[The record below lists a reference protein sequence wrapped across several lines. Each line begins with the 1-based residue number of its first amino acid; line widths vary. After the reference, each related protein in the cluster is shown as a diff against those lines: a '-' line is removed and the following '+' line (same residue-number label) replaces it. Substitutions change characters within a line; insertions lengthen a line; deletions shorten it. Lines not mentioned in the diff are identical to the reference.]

1 MANYTL
7 SAFLKKYLTEL
18 KSNTEYRQQADKLAN
33 FYLQENMLDLISQIE
48 ITKNKAERDFK
59 NNYEQALKALQQK
72 GLSNATFARISGTL
86 RKTFLDNFVSL
97 KDVGIETGHV
107 FSNLTTA
114 SKEKAL
120 SVFKTEYNFSEYT
133 NPLTKEDTDNLSK
146 AIALIFTYIDTIEN
160 LDRIQNRKD
169 LLKFLKKAPEF
180 KSFARKTSLTNL
192 EEIGAAISA
201 VYSTNKKSKGFADL
215 GRQLLSSSIVN
226 IEQQTLVDMTRKITA
241 SEDKIALTFEVGSF
255 NKFKGTIAASIKNA
269 FTNLLDQMISDPNAL
284 PKIYNDAL
292 KKAVKTELTKENIKD
307 IFPNV
312 SASKTLKEA
321 VTDIYVSIL
330 SGKKVTV
337 YNSSKK
343 APQQKITNNIKLTSK
358 NLKLNSKR
366 IVNPGSPSSIRGVAD
381 KQINLTSLQNLLN
394 ANLVNQVKKNM
405 GNGTR
410 SDVLNL
416 QTGRFAE
423 SVEVTRLSES
433 RQGMITAFYT
443 YMKNPYATFSA
454 GGRQEFPT
462 SRDPKTLI
470 AKSIREIAAE
480 QVSNRLRSV
489 LV

>member
-7 SAFLKKYLTEL
+7 NAFLKKYLTEL
-18 KSNTEYRQQADKLAN
+18 KSNTEFRQEADKLAN
-33 FYLQENMLDLISQIE
+33 FYLQENMQDLLSQIE

-59 NNYEQALKALQQK
+59 KNYEQALKALQQK
-72 GLSNATFARISGTL
+72 GLSDVTFSRISGTL

-97 KDVGIETGHV
+97 KEVGIETGHV

-120 SVFKTEYNFSEYT
+120 SVFKTDYTFSEYG

-180 KSFARKTSLTNL
+180 KSFAKKTSLNNL
-192 EEIGAAISA
+192 EEIGSAISA
-201 VYSTNKKSKGFADL
+201 VYATNKKSKGFADL
-215 GRQLLSSSIVN
+215 GKQLLSSSIVN

-241 SEDKIALTFEVGSF
+241 TEEKIAVTFEVGAF

-269 FTNLLDQMISDPNAL
+269 FTNLLDQMISDPDGL
-284 PKIYNDAL
+284 PKIYNEAL
-292 KKAVKTELTKENIKD
+292 KKAIKTELTKDNIKE

-321 VTDIYVSIL
+321 VKDVYTSII
-330 SGKKVTV
+330 SGKKVAK
-337 YNSSKK
+337 YSSGKK
-343 APQQKITNNIKLTSK
+343 IPQQKITNNIKLTAK

-366 IVNPGSPSSIRGVAD
+366 IPNPGSANSIRKSVEE
-381 KQINLTSLQNLLN
+381 QVSLTALQNLLN
-394 ANLVNQVKKNM
+394 ASLVEQVKRNM

-410 SDVLNL
+410 RDVLNL
-416 QTGRFAE
+416 RTGRFAE

-443 YMKNPYATFSA
+443 YMKNPYATFSV
-454 GGRQEFPT
+454 GGRQEYPR
-462 SRDPKTLI
+462 SRDPKLLI
-470 AKSIREIAAE
+470 AKSIREIAAQ